1 MKKTLVVALLIAVS
15 ATAVAKAV
23 EQKTDTYALDENKVD
38 SYQLDELVK
47 QAETENN
54 NSNALLPMSDANNSA
69 TAKPKIIIEETP
81 TGRIEKLVDID
92 GHIIAEKTIENER
105 IVKKVLNYYYPDGIL
120 MRQITAKDNGA
131 SFYAEEYYN
140 NGKLASQ
147 ATYINEGNKIGKEKR
162 YDAKGTLRQEIPWVL
177 PESEKNKPLSE
188 QTTMRLGEIITYYP
202 GGSIAAKFPVGQDG
216 KTIFYGYLG
225 MPIKTIESTS
235 LLKFPQEMRAEDC
248 KDVTLQLDL
257 DELIELYEDEGD
269 ISYDKCGMPY
279 HEDFVYEIL
288 DQQGGVATVMSYD
301 ETGMLRRITPYING
315 KKDGVAQKFDAAG
328 NLTAE
333 INYTNGYKEGYAT
346 GYFPN
351 NNPAFLKKYIKG
363 KVEGT
368 MNCYFPD
375 GKIAAQ
381 FAYKNGLKEG
391 KAIVNSPIQK
401 TLEFSHDKLLN
412 EHQKKSNRLMVSSL
426 KDLKTIET
434 QCLNVE
440 NKIFEIEQEITAAET
455 EVNKAL
461 DIYIPEICADMSTFQ
476 MKQGLYLCYN
486 EDNKRIASYPVNY
499 ISGDYVVEKIY
510 TPEEKILYE
519 IPFRNQ
525 KRQGWSKQYDETGEI
540 TAIIYYDNGKKAG
553 LSQAYHEN
561 GRIKDLRKITDDGL
575 KENVSQYAE
584 NGDLEFNLLSQNGVK
599 QNAYLISKDKRKEIA
614 IKYYENKPDFVR
626 EVNIADP
633 YNYAEYNFAL
643 GEYVIYEN
651 NQAVKGGKIC
661 QTQTSEPTETVKE
674 NVAAINNASLAEDM
688 AQDVDADA
696 NEPMAE
702 DTAKEVEANI
712 DDPINEDFAENIE
725 PTNEVSTPKEVSE
738 NIEAINAA
746 QKAANIEIPPV
757 MTEDMAP
764 FIEDTAQEIVELNN
778 PLENAVIKT
787 PEEEHQAELAA
798 KNIGPIAKPE
808 IENLTKAVQKE
819 KLIEGLGYA
828 DNGTESKTER
838 LYYPNGNLRKTIKT
852 KGSRTE
858 EIKEYSKNGLLLTDY
873 MYNSDKIVIE
883 KYFGSGEVRR
893 KLEKSY
899 DDNAVMAFISRQD
912 FFDTGKPRYIFKR
925 KANSLLF
932 SEERYYP
939 DGSLKATIEQIQP
952 LSFKTKEY
960 DSLANL
966 QKEIEQEGLNELV
979 KVYDGNHTLTKLTMN
994 GKNIP
999 LKMAENSADLFKDN
1013 ARLYDAKGKL
1023 ASSFKT
1029 VKDYNEILSY
1039 YGNGKVK
1046 VEILLYQSGEISVK
1060 KYNTNGGV
1068 EKFAHLA
1075 PDGKLYIEKPAM
1087 KVIPNYRQRHWVE
1100 YNNPNWIENEEKYSI
1115 KSIGKLNLNTISKIL
1130 AELDI
1135 DEPEIVRAL
1144 NQKF

>member
-1 MKKTLVVALLIAVS
+1 MKKTLVIALLIAVS

-23 EQKTDTYALDENKVD
+23 EQNKTDTYALDENKVD

-47 QAETENN
+47 QADSQNN
-54 NSNALLPMSDANNSA
+54 ASDAIASTADEEETA
-69 TAKPKIIIEETP
+69 TSKPKIIIEETP
-81 TGRIEKLVDID
+81 TGRIEKLVDVD
-92 GHIIAEKTIENER
+92 GHIIAEKTIENEK

-120 MRQITAKDNGA
+120 MRQITAKDNDT

-140 NGKLASQ
+140 NGKIAAQ
-147 ATYINEGNKIGKEKR
+147 ATYVNEGNKIGKEKR

-177 PESEKNKPLSE
+177 PESEKNKPITE
-188 QTTMRLGEIITYYP
+188 QTTIRLGEITTYYP
-202 GGSIAAKFPVGQDG
+202 NGSVAAKFPVGQDG
-216 KTIFYGYLG
+216 KTIFYGRLG
-225 MPIKTIESTS
+225 MPVKTIESTS
-235 LLKFPQEMRAEDC
+235 LLKFPPALSAEDC

-279 HEDFVYEIL
+279 RENFVYEIT
-288 DQQGGVATVMSYD
+288 DTQGSSAMLLSYD
-301 ETGMLRRITPYING
+301 ETGMLRRMTPFING
-315 KKDGVAQKFDAAG
+315 KKDGTAQKFDAAG

-333 INYTNGYKEGYAT
+333 INYTKGYKEGYAT

-351 NNPAFLKKYIKG
+351 NNPAFLKKYVNG

-381 FAYKNGLKEG
+381 FSYKNGLKEG
-391 KAIVNSPIQK
+391 KAIINSPIQK

-412 EHQKKSNRLMVSSL
+412 EYQKKSDRMMISSL
-426 KDLKTIET
+426 KDLTTIET

-440 NKIFEIEQEITAAET
+440 NKISEIEQEVATAAE
-455 EVNKAL
+455 EINKNL
-461 DIYIPEICADMSTFQ
+461 QVYVPEACADMGKFQ
-476 MKQGLYLCYN
+476 MKNGLYFCYN

-499 ISGDYVVEKIY
+499 IRGDYVIEKIY
-510 TPEEKILYE
+510 TPEDKILYE
-519 IPFRNQ
+519 IPFKNHA
-525 KRQGWSKQYDETGEI
+525 RQGWSKQYNDKNEI
-540 TAIIYYDNGKKAG
+540 VAQIYYDNGQIAG
-553 LSQAYHEN
+553 TSHSYYEN
-561 GRIKDLRKITDDGL
+561 GRIKDLRKIADDGSN
-575 KENVSQYAE
+575 ETIARYTE
-584 NGDLEFNLLSQNGVK
+584 NGDLEFNLESKKDIK
-599 QNAYLISKDKRKEIA
+599 QNAYLSSKDKRKNITV
-614 IKYYENKPDFVR
+614 KYFENKPDFVR
-626 EVNIADP
+626 EVNTSDP

-651 NQAVKGGKIC
+651 NQPVKGGKIC
-661 QTQTSEPTETVKE
+661 QIQASEPLEDIKD
-674 NVAAINNASLAEDM
+674 NVAAINETPVTEDVPEVTEKEPVS
-688 AQDVDADA
+688 AQ
-696 NEPMAE
+696 
-702 DTAKEVEANI
+702 AK
-712 DDPINEDFAENIE
+712 
-725 PTNEVSTPKEVSE
+725 E

-746 QKAANIEIPPV
+746 QEAANIEIPPV
-757 MTEDMAP
+757 LTEDEAP
-764 FIEDTAQEIVELNN
+764 IIEDILPEIENSLEDTVN
-778 PLENAVIKT
+778 PLENVVVKT
-787 PEEEHQAELAA
+787 PEEEHLAELAA
-798 KNIGPIAKPE
+798 QNLGPIAKPE
-808 IENLTKAVQKE
+808 IENLTEAVQKE

-873 MYNSDKIVIE
+873 MYNPDKIVIE

-899 DDNAVMAFISRQD
+899 NDNAVMAFMSRQD

-925 KANSLLF
+925 KADSLLF
-932 SEERYYP
+932 VEETYYP
-939 DGSLKATIEQIQP
+939 DGALKATTEQIQP
-952 LSFKTKEY
+952 LSFRIKEY

-966 QKEIEQEGLNELV
+966 QKETEQEGLNELV

-994 GKNIP
+994 GKDIP

-1029 VKDYNEILSY
+1029 VKDHNEILSY
-1039 YGNGKVK
+1039 YGNGKTK

-1060 KYNTNGGV
+1060 QYNADGGLV
-1068 EKFAHLA
+1068 KFAHLS
-1075 PDGKLYIEKPAM
+1075 PDGKLHIEKPTM
-1087 KVIPNYRQRHWVE
+1087 RVIPNYRQRYWVD

-1115 KSIGKLNLNTISKIL
+1115 KSIGKLNLSVITKIL
-1130 AELDI
+1130 VELDI

>member
-1 MKKTLVVALLIAVS
+1 MKKTLVIALLIAVS
-15 ATAVAKAV
+15 AVAVAKAV
-23 EQKTDTYALDENKVD
+23 EQNRTDTYALDENKVD

-47 QAETENN
+47 QAE
-54 NSNALLPMSDANNSA
+54 SQSQASAAVANTTDEDDNTSS
-69 TAKPKIIIEETP
+69 KPKIIIEETP
-81 TGRIEKLVDID
+81 AGRIEKLVDVD
-92 GHIIAEKTIENER
+92 GHVIAEKTIENEK

-120 MRQITAKDNGA
+120 MRQITAKEDDS

-147 ATYINEGNKIGKEKR
+147 ATYLNEGNKVGKEKR

-177 PESEKNKPLSE
+177 PETESKKPLSE
-188 QTTMRLGEIITYYP
+188 QTTIRLGEIITYFP
-202 GGSIAAKFPVGQDG
+202 DGNVAAKFPVGREG
-216 KTIFYGYLG
+216 KTIFYGRLG
-225 MPIKTIESTS
+225 MPVKTIESTS
-235 LLKFPQEMRAEDC
+235 LLKFSPELRAEDC

-279 HEDFVYEIL
+279 RENFVYEIM
-288 DQQGGVATVMSYD
+288 DAQGGTATLLSYD
-301 ETGMLRRITPYING
+301 EKGMLRRITPFVNG
-315 KKDGVAQKFDAAG
+315 KKDGTAQKFDSAG

-381 FAYKNGLKEG
+381 FFYKNGLKEG
-391 KAIVNSPIQK
+391 KAVVNSPIQK
-401 TLEFSHDKLLN
+401 TLEFSHNELLN
-412 EHQKKSNRLMVSSL
+412 EYQKKSDRMMISSL

-434 QCLNVE
+434 QCLNVA
-440 NKIFEIEQEITAAET
+440 NKISEIEQEIDASEK
-455 EVNKAL
+455 EVNKTL
-461 DIYIPEICADMSTFQ
+461 QVYVPEICADMSAFE
-476 MKQGLYLCYN
+476 MKQGLYFCYN
-486 EDNKRIASYPVNY
+486 EDNKRIATYPVNY
-499 ISGDYVVEKIY
+499 ISNDYVIEKIY
-510 TPEEKILYE
+510 TPEDKLLYE
-519 IPFRNQ
+519 IPF
-525 KRQGWSKQYDETGEI
+525 KDKMRQGWSKQYNEKGEI
-540 TAIIYYDNGKKAG
+540 IAQIYYDRGNISGV
-553 LSQAYHEN
+553 SHSYHEN
-561 GRIKDLRKITDDGL
+561 GRIKDLRKIADDGR
-575 KENVSQYAE
+575 ETVAQYAE
-584 NGDLEFNLLSQNGVK
+584 NGDLEFNLLSKNGVK

-614 IKYYENKPDFVR
+614 VKYYENKPDFVR
-626 EVNIADP
+626 EVNLADP

-643 GEYVIYEN
+643 GEYVFYEN

-661 QTQTSEPTETVKE
+661 QTQTSAPIDIIKE
-674 NVAAINNASLAEDM
+674 NVTAINTNSI
-688 AQDVDADA
+688 VK
-696 NEPMAE
+696 
-702 DTAKEVEANI
+702 DTGTAV
-712 DDPINEDFAENIE
+712 DDPIAKDFTDDKEPSSHAPSTIAAENIA
-725 PTNEVSTPKEVSE
+725 
-738 NIEAINAA
+738 AIDAA
-746 QKAANIEIPPV
+746 QKAANIDIPPV
-757 MTEDMAP
+757 ISEDEAP
-764 FIEDTAQEIVELNN
+764 IIEDLEPEVN
-778 PLENAVIKT
+778 PLENVVVKT

-808 IENLTKAVQKE
+808 IENLTEAVQKE

-838 LYYPNGNLRKTIKT
+838 LYYPNGSLRKTIKT

-873 MYNSDKIVIE
+873 MYNLDKIVIE

-899 DDNAVMAFISRQD
+899 DDNAITAFISRQD
-912 FFDTGKPRYIFKR
+912 FFDTGKTRYAFKR
-925 KANSLLF
+925 QTNSLLF
-932 SEERYYP
+932 SEEKYYP
-939 DGSLKATIEQIQP
+939 DGALKAITEQTQP

-966 QKEIEQEGLNELV
+966 QKEVEQDGLNELV

-994 GKNIP
+994 GKDIP
-999 LKMAENSADLFKDN
+999 LKLADNSADLFKDN
-1013 ARLYDAKGKL
+1013 ARLYDVKGKL

-1029 VKDYNEILSY
+1029 VKDHNEILSY
-1039 YGNGKVK
+1039 HGNGKVK
-1046 VEILLYQSGEISVK
+1046 IEILLYQSGEISVK
-1060 KYNTNGGV
+1060 QYNAEGALL
-1068 EKFAHLA
+1068 KFAHLA
-1075 PDGKLYIEKPAM
+1075 PDGKLHIEKPAM
-1087 KVIPNYRQRHWVE
+1087 RVIPNYRQRYWVE
-1100 YNNPNWIENEEKYSI
+1100 YNNPNWVENEEKYSI
-1115 KSIGKLNLNTISKIL
+1115 KSIGKLNLNIISKIL
-1130 AELDI
+1130 AELGI